1 MEYVVFTTNSA
12 YDFYKQGVSFL
23 EAACRCF
30 DGENRLIADEPILM
44 HSPIAVNAAF
54 ACEMF
59 LKALGRHENKQL
71 HGHSLPELYRALSS
85 ENQKKLYVFT
95 CTDEPQTDEQCKENV
110 EKLLTK
116 YSTYFI
122 DGRYIVEKSARHSIY
137 ISGILSLAYNL
148 CSVTQEVVKRNE
160 TNGETR
166 RRLYDLIRK
175 YTED

>member
-1 MEYVVFTTNSA
+1 MEYIVFTSNSA

-23 EAACRCF
+23 EAAYRCLSS
-30 DGENRLIADEPILM
+30 DNCLVTDVPIMM

-59 LKALGRHENKQL
+59 LKALGRNENKQL
-71 HGHSLPELYRALSS
+71 RGHKLVELYNALSDDTK
-85 ENQKKLYVFT
+85 KKLYLLAYT
-95 CTDEPQTDEQCKENV
+95 HEPQTENEYKENV
-110 EKLLTK
+110 EQILTK
-116 YSTYFI
+116 YSSYFE
-122 DGRYIVEKSARHSIY
+122 DNRYTAEKVAKHNVNIT
-137 ISGILSLAYNL
+137 GILSLAYNL

-160 TNGETR
+160 TNGKTR

>member
-1 MEYVVFTTNSA
+1 MEYIVFTTNSPF
-12 YDFYKQGVSFL
+12 DFYKQGVSFL
-23 EAACRCF
+23 EAAYRCLGH
-30 DGENRLIADEPILM
+30 DNCLITDEPILM

-59 LKALGRHENKQL
+59 LKALGRNENKQL
-71 HGHSLPELYRALSS
+71 HGHKLIELYKALSDDYK
-85 ENQKKLYVFT
+85 KKLYLLAY
-95 CTDEPQTDEQCKENV
+95 TDKPQTEDEYKQNV
-110 EKLLTK
+110 ENLLTK
-116 YSTYFI
+116 YSTYFK
-122 DGRYIVEKSARHSIY
+122 DGRYIVENVAKHSIN

-175 YTED
+175 YTEN

>member
-30 DGENRLIADEPILM
+30 GGENRLITDEPILM

-59 LKALGRHENKQL
+59 LKALMHHEGKKL
-71 HGHSLPELYRALSS
+71 KTHSLLALYNTLSDATK
-85 ENQKKLYVFT
+85 KKLFALAYT
-95 CTDEPQTDEQCKENV
+95 QEQLTDEEYKNRVEQV
-110 EKLLTK
+110 LSQ
-116 YSTYFI
+116 YSTYFE
-122 DGRYIVEKSARHSIY
+122 DTRYMPERVGKHAIGIT
-137 ISGILSLAYNL
+137 GILSLAYNL
-148 CSVTQEVVKRNE
+148 CSVTQEIVKRTE

-175 YTED
+175 YTEN